1 MTAYDFDAGTFPAAR
16 ENPGLVG
23 HEDAERNLRQGF
35 ESGRLAHAWLISG
48 PQGIGKATLAY
59 RFARYVLAHGT
70 NEGGGDAAGAGLF
83 GESPLPGETSET
95 PEANGPLYLAPSH
108 PVFQRVASGGH
119 VDLISVE
126 RTINEKTGKLR
137 TEIIV
142 DDVRG
147 VGQFFRLTAGEG
159 GWRVAV
165 IDCADEMNL
174 SAANALLKVLEEPPE
189 RALLLLVS
197 HNPGRLLPTIRSRCR
212 KLALQPLGD
221 ETVASL
227 IETYRPDLDPGD
239 TTALARLADGSPGR
253 ALALA
258 AEGGLDLYREMTGL
272 LETLPRLD
280 IAALHAF
287 GAKLGKTGSD
297 EAFRT
302 ATGLLRWWL
311 ARLIMVAAGAAAGG
325 PIGSRGQAAGR
336 FSADDEALI
345 SRLGGAAGL
354 DRWFEVWEKINRL
367 LDKTDPIN
375 LNRKQ
380 VVLNVFLTLENA
392 VRP

>member
-1 MTAYDFDAGTFPAAR
+1 MTGYNGDAGTFPAAR
-16 ENPGLVG
+16 ENPGLLG
-23 HEDAERNLRQGF
+23 HEDAEQILRQGF
-35 ESGRLAHAWLISG
+35 ESGRLAHAWLFSG
-48 PQGIGKATLAY
+48 PEGIGKATLAY
-59 RFARYVLAHGT
+59 RFARYVLA
-70 NEGGGDAAGAGLF
+70 NGGSDAGPEAGQGLF
-83 GESPLPGETSET
+83 GEGLLPDAAGETG
-95 PEANGPLYLAPSH
+95 GPLYLAPGH
-108 PVFQRVASGGH
+108 PVFQRVAAGGH

-142 DDVRG
+142 DDARG
-147 VGQFFRLTAGEG
+147 VGRFFRLTAGEG

-165 IDCADEMNL
+165 IDCADEMNQ

-212 KLALQPLGD
+212 KLALQPLAE
-221 ETVASL
+221 ETVSSL
-227 IETYRPDLDPGD
+227 IETFRPGLDPSD
-239 TTALARLADGSPGR
+239 ITALARLADGSPGR
-253 ALALA
+253 ALTLA

-280 IAALHAF
+280 IVALHAF
-287 GAKLGKTGSD
+287 GGKLGKAGAD
-297 EAFRT
+297 DVFRT
-302 ATGLLRWWL
+302 ATGLFRWWL
-311 ARLIMVAAGAAAGG
+311 ARLILAAAG
-325 PIGSRGQAAGR
+325 SQGQGAGR
-336 FSADDEALI
+336 FPPDEEALI

-392 VRP
+392 VRS

>member
-1 MTAYDFDAGTFPAAR
+1 MTAYNSDAETLPAAR

-23 HEDAERNLRQGF
+23 HEDAEQYLRQGF
-35 ESGRLAHAWLISG
+35 DSGRLAHAWLISG
-48 PQGIGKATLAY
+48 PEGIGKATLAY
-59 RFARYVLAHGT
+59 RFARYVLANG
-70 NEGGGDAAGAGLF
+70 NGGDAGLF
-83 GESPLPGETSET
+83 GESLLADESSET
-95 PEANGPLYLAPSH
+95 KETNGPLYLAPGH
-108 PVFQRVASGGH
+108 PVFQRVAAGGH

-142 DDVRG
+142 DDIRG

-165 IDCADEMNL
+165 IDCADEMNQ

-197 HNPGRLLPTIRSRCR
+197 HNPGRLLATIRSRCR
-212 KLALQPLGD
+212 KLALQPLGK
-221 ETVASL
+221 EEVASL

-239 TTALARLADGSPGR
+239 TPALARLADGSPGR

-280 IAALHAF
+280 IVALHAF
-287 GAKLGKTGSD
+287 GGKLGKAGSD
-297 EAFRT
+297 DAFRT

-311 ARLIMVAAGAAAGG
+311 ARLILAAAG
-325 PIGSRGQAAGR
+325 SRKQGAGH
-336 FSADDEALI
+336 FSSDDEALI
-345 SRLGGAAGL
+345 GRLAAAAGL

-375 LNRKQ
+375 LSRKQ

>member
-1 MTAYDFDAGTFPAAR
+1 MTANHDDSESFPAAR

-23 HEDAERNLRQGF
+23 HEDAEQNLRQGF

-59 RFARYVLAHGT
+59 RFARYVLANSSREEADT
-70 NEGGGDAAGAGLF
+70 GAGLF
-83 GESPLPGETSET
+83 VDSLLPDESDEAPGTDS
-95 PEANGPLYLAPSH
+95 PLYLAPGH

-126 RTINEKTGKLR
+126 STVNEKTGKLR

-147 VGQFFRLTAGEG
+147 VGRFFRLTAGEG

-165 IDCADEMNL
+165 IDCADEMNPN
-174 SAANALLKVLEEPPE
+174 AANALLKVLEEPPE

-197 HNPGRLLPTIRSRCR
+197 HNPGRLLATIRSRCR
-212 KLALQPLGD
+212 KLALQPLG
-221 ETVASL
+221 EEKVASL
-227 IETYRPDLDPGD
+227 IETYRPGLDPGD
-239 TTALARLADGSPGR
+239 ATALARLADGSPGR

-287 GAKLGKTGSD
+287 GGKLGKAGSD
-297 EAFRT
+297 DAFRT

-311 ARLIMVAAGAAAGG
+311 ARLILVAAGGES
-325 PIGSRGQAAGR
+325 PAAGR
-336 FSADDEALI
+336 LSSGDDALI
-345 SRLGGAAGL
+345 GRLGGAAGL

-392 VRP
+392 VQP

>member
-1 MTAYDFDAGTFPAAR
+1 MTGYDGDTGTLPAAR
-16 ENPGLVG
+16 ENPGLLG
-23 HEDAERNLRQGF
+23 HEDAEQDLRQGF

-48 PQGIGKATLAY
+48 PEGIGKATLAY
-59 RFARYVLAHGT
+59 RFARYVLAQGA
-70 NEGGGDAAGAGLF
+70 NEGGGDAGTGPGLF
-83 GESPLPGETSET
+83 GDSLLPDET
-95 PEANGPLYLAPSH
+95 AGPLYLAPDH

-165 IDCADEMNL
+165 IDCADEMNPN
-174 SAANALLKVLEEPPE
+174 AANALLKVLEEPPE

-227 IETYRPDLDPGD
+227 IETYRSDLDPSD

-253 ALALA
+253 ALTLA

-280 IAALHAF
+280 VAALHAF
-287 GAKLGKTGSD
+287 GGKLGKAGSD
-297 EAFRT
+297 DAFRT

-311 ARLIMVAAGAAAGG
+311 ARLILAAAG
-325 PIGSRGQAAGR
+325 SQSQAAGR
-336 FSADDEALI
+336 FSPDEEALI

>member
-1 MTAYDFDAGTFPAAR
+1 MTGYNGETKTHPAAR
-16 ENPGLVG
+16 KNPGLLG
-23 HEDAERNLRQGF
+23 HEDAEQNLRQGF

-48 PQGIGKATLAY
+48 PEGIGKATLAY

-70 NEGGGDAAGAGLF
+70 NEGGSDAGPGLF
-83 GESPLPGETSET
+83 GDSLLPDETGETG
-95 PEANGPLYLAPSH
+95 GPLYLAPGH
-108 PVFQRVASGGH
+108 PVFQRVAAGGH

-142 DDVRG
+142 DDARG
-147 VGQFFRLTAGEG
+147 VGRFFRLTAGEG

-165 IDCADEMNL
+165 IDCADEMNQ

-221 ETVASL
+221 EAVASL
-227 IETYRPDLDPGD
+227 IETYRPDLDPSD

-253 ALALA
+253 ALTLA

-280 IAALHAF
+280 VAALHAF
-287 GAKLGKTGSD
+287 GGKLGKAGSD
-297 EAFRT
+297 DAFRT

-311 ARLIMVAAGAAAGG
+311 ARLIVVAAGG
-325 PIGSRGQAAGR
+325 PPGSGKQAAGR
-336 FSADDEALI
+336 FSSDDEALI

>member
-1 MTAYDFDAGTFPAAR
+1 MSGYNGDTGTLPAAR
-16 ENPGLVG
+16 ENPGLFG
-23 HEDAERNLRQGF
+23 HEDAEQNLRQGF

-48 PQGIGKATLAY
+48 PEGIGKATLAY
-59 RFARYVLAHGT
+59 RFARYVLAHG
-70 NEGGGDAAGAGLF
+70 GGDAGPAAGLF
-83 GESPLPGETSET
+83 GDSLLPDETG
-95 PEANGPLYLAPSH
+95 GPLYLAPGH

-165 IDCADEMNL
+165 IDCADEMNPN
-174 SAANALLKVLEEPPE
+174 AANALLKVLEEPPE

-212 KLALQPLGD
+212 KLALQPLVE

-227 IETYRPDLDPGD
+227 IETYRPDLDSSD

-287 GAKLGKTGSD
+287 GAKLGKAGSD
-297 EAFRT
+297 DAFRT

-311 ARLIMVAAGAAAGG
+311 ARLILVAAGAAAG
-325 PIGSRGQAAGR
+325 SQSQASGR
-336 FSADDEALI
+336 FYSDDEALI

>member
-1 MTAYDFDAGTFPAAR
+1 MTGYNGEPGTFPAAR
-16 ENPGLVG
+16 KNPGLLG
-23 HEDAERNLRQGF
+23 HEDAEQNLRQGF

-48 PQGIGKATLAY
+48 PEGIGKATLAY

-70 NEGGGDAAGAGLF
+70 NEGGSGAGPGLF
-83 GESPLPGETSET
+83 GDSPLPDET
-95 PEANGPLYLAPSH
+95 PETNGPLYLAPGH

-165 IDCADEMNL
+165 IDCADEMNPN
-174 SAANALLKVLEEPPE
+174 AANALLKVLEEPPE

-221 ETVASL
+221 EMVASL

-287 GAKLGKTGSD
+287 GGKLGKAGSD
-297 EAFRT
+297 DAFRT

-311 ARLIMVAAGAAAGG
+311 ARLILVAAGAAAGSQSQG
-325 PIGSRGQAAGR
+325 AGR
-336 FSADDEALI
+336 FSSADEALI

-375 LNRKQ
+375 LDRKQ

-392 VRP
+392 VRS

>member
-1 MTAYDFDAGTFPAAR
+1 MTGNNGDTETFPAAR
-16 ENPGLVG
+16 ENPGLLG
-23 HEDAERNLRQGF
+23 HEDAEQSLRQGF
-35 ESGRLAHAWLISG
+35 ERGRLAHAWLISG

-59 RFARYVLAHGT
+59 RFARYVLAHGA
-70 NEGGGDAAGAGLF
+70 NGGGGGVGAGPGLF
-83 GESPLPGETSET
+83 GDSLLPDETGET
-95 PEANGPLYLAPSH
+95 PETNGPLYLAPGH
-108 PVFQRVASGGH
+108 PVFQRVAAGGH

-165 IDCADEMNL
+165 IDCADEMNPN
-174 SAANALLKVLEEPPE
+174 AANALLKVLEEPPE

-212 KLALQPLGD
+212 KLVLQPLGA
-221 ETVASL
+221 ESVASL
-227 IETYRPDLDPGD
+227 IETYRPDLDPSD

-287 GAKLGKTGSD
+287 GGKLGKTGSD
-297 EAFRT
+297 DAFRT

-311 ARLIMVAAGAAAGG
+311 ARLILVAAGAAAGSQSQG
-325 PIGSRGQAAGR
+325 AGR
-336 FSADDEALI
+336 FSSDDEALI
-345 SRLGGAAGL
+345 ARLGGAAGL

-375 LNRKQ
+375 LDRKQ